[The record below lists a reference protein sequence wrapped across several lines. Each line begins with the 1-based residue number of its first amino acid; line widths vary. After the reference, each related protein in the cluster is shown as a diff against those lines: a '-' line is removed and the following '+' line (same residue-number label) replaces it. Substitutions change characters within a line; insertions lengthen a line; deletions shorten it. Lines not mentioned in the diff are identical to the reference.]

1 MSILSL
7 LFSFKGR
14 IKRGQY
20 WLAGLLMPI
29 LAGVLFG
36 IYVAIIGSSLS
47 PEYVKSLKPG
57 SSELQSLYPVIIPFV
72 LILVMVLW
80 SGAAIYTKRLHD
92 RNKGAIWL
100 LAIYGPALGS
110 LIMPFLLVLSVI
122 SMIWVFIELGCMRG
136 TDGPNRFDGGNKAAY
151 LDDVFGRTQSQSSKT
166 EPVSPKSYGGM
177 EAAMAAVAEA
187 ARANSAH
194 QGQMRTHTSAPP
206 KFGQRAPAQF
216 GRLNSG
222 PNSGGFG
229 RRV

>member
-36 IYVAIIGSSLS
+36 IYVALIGSSFS

-110 LIMPFLLVLSVI
+110 LILPFLLVLSII
-122 SMIWVFIELGCMRG
+122 SMIWVFIELGCLRG
-136 TDGPNRFDGGNKAAY
+136 TDGPNRFDSGNEAAY
-151 LDDVFGRTQSQSSKT
+151 LDDVFGKTQSQSDKT
-166 EPVSPKSYGGM
+166 ASPPRGYGGM

-187 ARANSAH
+187 ARANPAP
-194 QGQMRTHTSAPP
+194 QGQMRTNTSASPQ
-206 KFGQRAPAQF
+206 FGHRAPAQF
-216 GRLNSG
+216 GRLNTG